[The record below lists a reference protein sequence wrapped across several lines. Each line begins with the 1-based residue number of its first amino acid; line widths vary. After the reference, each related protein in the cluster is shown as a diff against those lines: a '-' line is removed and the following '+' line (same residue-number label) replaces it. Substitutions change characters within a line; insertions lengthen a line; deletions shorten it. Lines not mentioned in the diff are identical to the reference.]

1 MNQEDEFYDEKLND
15 LKYGG
20 GIWNMISSVLN
31 VWIDEVVNYE
41 QLSQEQKQGI
51 IQSRGGLLRQQE
63 NIASVM
69 EIVEEIQK
77 KVSNGMNNRIIVL

>member
-1 MNQEDEFYDEKLND
+1 MTKLCLWSMNQEDEFYDEKLNE

-20 GIWNMISSVLN
+20 GIWNMISSVVN
-31 VWIDEVVNYE
+31 VWIRGGINHR
-41 QLSQEQKQGI
+41 QLSPEQKQGI

-69 EIVEEIQK
+69 EIVDEIQK
-77 KVSNGMNNRIIVL
+77 KVSE

>member
-1 MNQEDEFYDEKLND
+1 MNQEDEFYDEKLNE

-20 GIWNMISSVLN
+20 GIWNMISSVVN
-31 VWIDEVVNYE
+31 VWLRGVTNHG

-69 EIVEEIQK
+69 EIVDEIQK
-77 KVSNGMNNRIIVL
+77 KVSELISER